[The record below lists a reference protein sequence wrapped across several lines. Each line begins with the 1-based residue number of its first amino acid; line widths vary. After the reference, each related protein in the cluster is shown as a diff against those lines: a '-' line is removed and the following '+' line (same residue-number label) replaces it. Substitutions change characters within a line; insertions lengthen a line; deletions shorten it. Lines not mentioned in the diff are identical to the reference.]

1 MINDNKQSFPIVIKL
16 VILFVQRCE
25 NRQNMG
31 FALGWASPALNL
43 SQLILKLLGFL
54 VQSQPN
60 LGWVRVGRAQP
71 IQSATPVFSQ
81 YIYMSSS
88 NSTLE

>member
-31 FALGWASPALNL
+31 FASPALNL
-43 SQLILKLLGFL
+43 SQLILKLLGFP